1 LSSSSGTWDNEVGD
15 VQNAHPTALPS
26 WPPLALIGGALHQ
39 LEDEL
44 MADFPLEDLM
54 STQEQAFSLSDFL
67 EDDLFDQGNAAIM
80 PERQSFPFAAIDV
93 EHL

>member
-1 LSSSSGTWDNEVGD
+1 
-15 VQNAHPTALPS
+15 
-26 WPPLALIGGALHQ
+26 
-39 LEDEL
+39 
-44 MADFPLEDLM
+44 MADFPLEDLT
-54 STQEQAFSLSDFL
+54 STQEQAFSLSNFL